1 MITYNEFI
9 KNILPVLA
17 NDIAKAEWLK
27 WYSLYKG
34 YCEVDD
40 IKQFVIQYFLN
51 NISQQKFNA
60 ISQDASKNNH
70 QIKTY
75 VRYQLERNSTR
86 DFRNNAKKN
95 RVMIIEA
102 DMPNTTYYGDFFMAE
117 FSGNYTETSQANDFA
132 KNYIVIN
139 TSEQKTEQKTS
150 KQRLASHISKGAIS
164 KIPSTIPS
172 TYEQIEYEELLI
184 FISTLSP
191 KYQRII
197 ELRLQ
202 GSTVEEIAKA
212 LGVKSRQIHN
222 YLNDIQKRTKLFL
235 G

>member
-9 KNILPVLA
+9 KHILPVLA

-51 NISQQKFNA
+51 NISQQKFNT

-95 RVMIIEA
+95 RVIIIEA
-102 DMPNTTYYGDFFMAE
+102 DMPNTTYYGDFFMAD

-132 KNYIVIN
+132 KNYIVTN
-139 TSEQKTEQKTS
+139 TSEQKTS
-150 KQRLASHISKGAIS
+150 KQYLTSHISKGVIS
-164 KIPSTIPS
+164 KIPSNIPS
-172 TYEQIEYEELLI
+172 AYEQIDYDELKK
-184 FISTLSP
+184 FISTLLE

-197 ELRLQ
+197 ELREQ
-202 GSTVEEIAKA
+202 GRTVEEIAKA
-212 LGVKSRQIHN
+212 LGVSRQQIHN
-222 YLNDIQKRTKLFL
+222 YLNDIQERTNFFL
-235 G
+235 E

>member
-9 KNILPVLA
+9 KYILPVLS

-75 VRYQLERNSTR
+75 IRYQLERNSTR

-132 KNYIVIN
+132 KNYIVTN
-139 TSEQKTEQKTS
+139 TSEQKTS
-150 KQRLASHISKGAIS
+150 KQCLTSHISKGVIS
-164 KIPSTIPS
+164 KIPS
-172 TYEQIEYEELLI
+172 TYEQIEYEELKN
-184 FISTLSP
+184 FISTLP
-191 KYQRII
+191 EKYQRTI
-197 ELRLQ
+197 ELREQ
-202 GSTVEEIAKA
+202 GRTVKEIAKA
-212 LGVKSRQIHN
+212 LGVSRQQIHN
-222 YLNDIQKRTKLFL
+222 YLNDIQERTKLFL
-235 G
+235 E

>member
-1 MITYNEFI
+1 MTYNEFI

-40 IKQFVIQYFLN
+40 IKQFVIQYFLSH
-51 NISQQKFNA
+51 ISDVDFIA

-95 RVMIIEA
+95 RVIIIEA

-117 FSGNYTETSQANDFA
+117 FCGNYTETSQANDFA
-132 KNYIVIN
+132 KNYIVTN
-139 TSEQKTEQKTS
+139 TSAKFEQKTS
-150 KQRLASHISKGAIS
+150 KQCLTSHISKNDIS

-172 TYEQIEYEELLI
+172 TYEQIEYDELKN
-184 FISTLSP
+184 FISTLP
-191 KYQRII
+191 EKYQRII
-197 ELRLQ
+197 ELREE
-202 GSTVEEIAKA
+202 GRTVEEIAKA
-212 LGVKSRQIHN
+212 LGVKPRQIHN
-222 YLNDIQKRTKLFL
+222 YLNDMQKRIKIFL
-235 G
+235 D